1 MGTTEASPLDMTGLR
16 SLLRRLLALPEG
28 TVRPADQPAPTGSA
42 PFVTVKRL
50 RSTPLGA
57 ACCAFD
63 GRQQSITCAYL
74 HRISVTAYGSRA
86 YEQLLQAR
94 ALLCSDVGTAG
105 LRALRAGLVSVTAV
119 QDLSAIVGAGYEA
132 RARIELQITH
142 HHRVVT
148 TLAAVDSADIHIH
161 TRTGH
166 IASVTMTAPETP

>member
-16 SLLRRLLALPEG
+16 NLLRLLLSLPEG
-28 TVRPADQPAPTGSA
+28 AVRPADQPAPTGSA
-42 PFVTVKRL
+42 PFVIVKRL
-50 RSTPLGA
+50 DASPLGA
-57 ACCAFD
+57 TCVAFD

-94 ALLCSDVGTAG
+94 ALLCSDVGMAG

-166 IASVTMTAPETP
+166 IASVTMTAPETQ

>member
-1 MGTTEASPLDMTGLR
+1 MATTTVSPLDMTGLR

-28 TVRPADQPAPTGSA
+28 TVRPADQAAPCGA
-42 PFVTVKRL
+42 VPFVTVKRL
-50 RSTPLGA
+50 RSSPLGA
-57 ACCAFD
+57 AYCAFD
-63 GRQQSITCAYL
+63 GQQQHITCAYL
-74 HRISVTAYGSRA
+74 HHISVNAYGTGA
-86 YEQLLQAR
+86 YELLLQAQ
-94 ALLCSDVGTAG
+94 ALLSCEAGTAG
-105 LRALRAGLVSVTAV
+105 LRALRAGLVSVTAA

-166 IASVTMTAPETP
+166 IASVTMTAPETQ